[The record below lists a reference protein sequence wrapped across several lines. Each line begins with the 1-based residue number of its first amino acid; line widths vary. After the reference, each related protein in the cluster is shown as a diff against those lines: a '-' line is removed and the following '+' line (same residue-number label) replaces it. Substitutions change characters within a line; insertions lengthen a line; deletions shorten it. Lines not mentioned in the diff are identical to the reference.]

1 MLQSYVKHHQ
11 VGYTLG
17 DKQVL
22 NYSLFMKSTSYA
34 ILEAMCLTF
43 DDDNTKQNIKK
54 KMKRVVAFGLWEKEK
69 EEEETKVLDNYYVTI
84 PYL

>member
-1 MLQSYVKHHQ
+1 LLQSYVKHYQ

-54 KMKRVVAFGLWEKEK
+54 IWNTVVAFGSWEKEK
-69 EEEETKVLDNYYVTI
+69 EK
-84 PYL
+84 

>member
-1 MLQSYVKHHQ
+1 LLQSYVKHYQ

-54 KMKRVVAFGLWEKEK
+54 KLKHYGCFWFMRKRKGKIR
-69 EEEETKVLDNYYVTI
+69 N
-84 PYL
+84 

>member
-1 MLQSYVKHHQ
+1 
-11 VGYTLG
+11 
-17 DKQVL
+17 VL

-54 KMKRVVAFGLWEKEK
+54 ILKHCGCFWFMRKRKGKIR
-69 EEEETKVLDNYYVTI
+69 N
-84 PYL
+84 

>member
-1 MLQSYVKHHQ
+1 LLQSYVKHYQ

-54 KMKRVVAFGLWEKEK
+54 KFETLWLLLVHEKKKRKNKKLKY
-69 EEEETKVLDNYYVTI
+69 LTI
-84 PYL
+84 TT

>member
-1 MLQSYVKHHQ
+1 VKHHQ
-11 VGYTLG
+11 VGYALG

-43 DDDNTKQNIKK
+43 AILEAMCLTFDDDNTK
-54 KMKRVVAFGLWEKEK
+54 
-69 EEEETKVLDNYYVTI
+69 
-84 PYL
+84 

>member
-1 MLQSYVKHHQ
+1 MLQSYVKHYQ

-43 DDDNTKQNIKK
+43 DDDNTKQNIKTK
-54 KMKRVVAFGLWEKEK
+54 LKHCGCFWFMRKRKGKIR
-69 EEEETKVLDNYYVTI
+69 N
-84 PYL
+84 